1 MEKTEIRAVEL
12 TRQIRAAHAE
22 QLRGATPEER
32 IRFYRTKARR
42 LDADVQPFLEGIET
56 ARSSAAQ
63 QSDAGGGGPA
73 MRSEHSEGAARRPF
87 APDP

>member
-42 LDADVQPFLEGIET
+42 LDADVQPFLEAVET

-63 QSDAGGGGPA
+63 QSDAGDAGPG
-73 MRSEHSEGAARRPF
+73 MLSE
-87 APDP
+87 